1 MKTSLLKKCAA
12 MAAMAAC
19 MMPFAATGAE
29 GGKVF
34 NAVVAADGSGA
45 FTTVQQAIDAA
56 PTGRTSPWLIFV
68 KAGSYE
74 GSVTVPQD
82 KPFIHL
88 IGQDKERTIIH
99 RALNVGGE
107 PKPGTPANDMDYWA
121 CSVHNPASPTYKAEG
136 SVVTIHANDFYTS
149 GISYVNDF
157 GVDSQRGPQALAM
170 KSRGDRAGFFDCKF
184 RSFQDT
190 WMTTQNDAYRHYV
203 KDCFI
208 EGAVDYFYGGGDALL
223 ENCTLYNVRRGS
235 VIVAPCHA
243 TAKWGYVFRNCTI
256 DGNAAAARDA
266 KCALG
271 RPWHNSPRAVYIHTT
286 MRIPIAPRG
295 WSDMGAIP
303 ALFAEYD
310 SRDANGNPVDL
321 SQRKSTYKGRGDN
334 PPTGSCAT
342 TLSKAEADRMVYEN
356 IIPGSD
362 GWNPRAMMQRLPAPK
377 AVKADGAQ
385 LTWQPVSGAIG
396 YVVLSG
402 NEVVGITAE
411 PKLTAKAA
419 AAGKQ
424 LRVRAV
430 NRYGTLGE

>member
-1 MKTSLLKKCAA
+1 
-12 MAAMAAC
+12 MAAMAVC
-19 MMPFAATGAE
+19 MMPAAAASAD

-34 NAVVAADGSGA
+34 NAVVATDGTGD
-45 FTTVQQAIDAA
+45 FTSVQQAIDAA
-56 PTGRTSPWLIFV
+56 PAGRTSPWLIFV
-68 KAGSYE
+68 KAGSYKE
-74 GSVTVPQD
+74 VVSIPKD

-88 IGQDKERTIIH
+88 IGQDKERTVIH
-99 RALNVGGE
+99 NALNVGGK
-107 PKPGTPANDMDYWA
+107 PQPGTPAKDTAYWA
-121 CSVHNPASPTYKAEG
+121 CSVHNPASPVYKAGG
-136 SVVTIHANDFYTS
+136 SVVTVEANDFYTT
-149 GISYVNDF
+149 GISYVNDY
-157 GVDSQRGPQALAM
+157 GVGSQRGPQALAM
-170 KSRGDRAGFFDCKF
+170 KSRGDRAGFFDCKL

-190 WMTTQNDAYRHYV
+190 WMTTQNDSYRHYV

-235 VIVAPCHA
+235 VIVAPCHDKA
-243 TAKWGYVFRNCTI
+243 RWGYVFRNCTI
-256 DGNAAAARDA
+256 DGNAEAARDA
-266 KCALG
+266 KTALG

-310 SRDANGNPVDL
+310 SRNADGSPVDL

-334 PPTGSCAT
+334 PPTGSCPNT
-342 TLSKAEADRMVYEN
+342 VSKAEADRMVYEN
-356 IIPGSD
+356 IIPGTD
-362 GWNPRAMMQRLPAPK
+362 GWDPRAMMQRLPAPK
-377 AVKADGAQ
+377 DMRADGGS

-402 NEVVGITAE
+402 PSVVAVTAA
-411 PKLTAKAA
+411 PSLSPAPAA
-419 AAGKQ
+419 PEGG

-430 NRYGTLGE
+430 NSYGTLGE